1 MIAPPGIVYPPAHE
15 LNVTVMVSISSG
27 LIISNTT
34 FQVSQNYAFFHLRND
49 ANFTLTVNSNHDD
62 AGSSAPETIQLI
74 SMYQNNTAIANNR
87 FISSYIQHQVTLWTP
102 VEFFKTM
109 K

>member
-1 MIAPPGIVYPPAHE
+1 
-15 LNVTVMVSISSG
+15 MVST
-27 LIISNTT
+27 LREVIISNTT
-34 FQVSQNYAFFHLRND
+34 FQASQRYALFHLSND
-49 ANFTLTVNSNHDD
+49 SNFTFIVNSNHDN
-62 AGSSAPETIQLI
+62 AGSSVPETIQLT

-87 FISSYIQHQVTLWTP
+87 FTSSYIRTYIQHQVTLWTP